1 MGQTLQFVVTGL
13 TTGSGYALVGLG
25 IALIV
30 QVTGVISFAQGEF
43 VMLGGLIF
51 ALLEENGV
59 AAPLA
64 ALAALAAA
72 AAGGALLQRVV
83 VPRGGRGGH
92 GGTDRTIM
100 LTIGA
105 AIVLEG
111 LALLFVGTGPHFA
124 RPFSHGHALR
134 AGGVTV
140 TRQNLWVV
148 AVTAVALTAM
158 WAFLTRT
165 RTGWAMRATA
175 MDQDAARLVGISPR
189 RMSLAVFVLAA
200 VLGAVGGIV
209 LAPIQAP
216 DAGIGIPLGLKG
228 FAAAVIGGL
237 DRPAGAVVG
246 GLGLGVVES
255 VAIGYL
261 PGAYSGYANAIAFA
275 LLLLV
280 LLIRPTGVLP
290 HRRAERV

>member
-1 MGQTLQFVVTGL
+1 VGQTLQFVVTGL

-43 VMLGGLIF
+43 VMLGGLVF

-59 AAPLA
+59 SAPLA
-64 ALAALAAA
+64 ALAAIAAA

-83 VPRGGRGGH
+83 VPRGGRGG
-92 GGTDRTIM
+92 TDHTIM

-105 AIVLEG
+105 AIVIEG
-111 LALLFVGTGPHFA
+111 IALVFVGTEPHFA
-124 RPFSHGHALR
+124 RAFSPGDALHG
-134 AGGVTV
+134 GGVTV
-140 TRQNLWVV
+140 TRQDLWVV
-148 AVTAVALTAM
+148 AVTAAALAAM
-158 WAFLTRT
+158 WLFLTRT

-175 MDQDAARLVGISPR
+175 MDEEAARLVGISAR

-200 VLGAVGGIV
+200 VLGAIGGVV
-209 LAPIQAP
+209 LAPIQQP
-216 DAGIGIPLGLKG
+216 DAAIGIPLGLKG

-255 VAIGYL
+255 VATGYL
-261 PGAYSGYANAIAFA
+261 PGAFSGYANAVAFA

-280 LLIRPTGVLP
+280 LLVRPTGILP
-290 HRRAERV
+290 HKRAERV

>member
-1 MGQTLQFVVTGL
+1 MEQTLQFVVTGL

-43 VMLGGLIF
+43 VMLGGLVF

-59 AAPLA
+59 PALPA

-72 AAGGALLQRVV
+72 GAGGAVLQRVV
-83 VPRGGRGGH
+83 ISRGGRA
-92 GGTDRTIM
+92 GGTDHSIM
-100 LTIGA
+100 LTIGS
-105 AIVLEG
+105 AIVIEG
-111 LALLFVGTGPHFA
+111 LALVFVGTDPHFA
-124 RPFSHGHALR
+124 RPFSSGGALHA
-134 AGGVTV
+134 GDVTV
-140 TRQNLWVV
+140 TRQYLWVV
-148 AVTAVALTAM
+148 AVTAVSLTAM
-158 WAFLTRT
+158 WLFLTRS

-175 MDQDAARLVGISPR
+175 MDEEAARLVGISTR
-189 RMSLAVFVLAA
+189 RISLTVFVLAA
-200 VLGAVGGIV
+200 VLGAVGGVV

-255 VAIGYL
+255 VATGYL
-261 PGAYSGYANAIAFA
+261 PGAFSGYANAIAFA

-280 LLIRPTGVLP
+280 LLVRPTGILP

>member
-1 MGQTLQFVVTGL
+1 MGQALQFVVTGL

-43 VMLGGLIF
+43 VMLGGLVF

-59 AAPLA
+59 TAPLA
-64 ALAALAAA
+64 AFAALAAA

-83 VPRGGRGGH
+83 VPPGGRGG
-92 GGTDRTIM
+92 TDHTIM

-111 LALLFVGTGPHFA
+111 LALVFVGTEPHFA
-124 RPFSHGHALR
+124 RPFSPGDALR
-134 AGGVTV
+134 AGGATV

-148 AVTAVALTAM
+148 AVTAAALAAM
-158 WAFLTRT
+158 WLFLTRT

-175 MDQDAARLVGISPR
+175 MDEEAARLVGISPR

-200 VLGAVGGIV
+200 VLGAIGGVV
-209 LAPIQAP
+209 LAPIQQP
-216 DAGIGIPLGLKG
+216 DAAIGIPLGLKG

-255 VAIGYL
+255 VATGYL
-261 PGAYSGYANAIAFA
+261 PGAFSGYANAVAFA

-280 LLIRPTGVLP
+280 LLVRPTGILP
-290 HRRAERV
+290 HKRAERV